1 MITPV
6 NNTLRTN
13 MNYQLKNSNQIA
25 FTGIYGSRMVSK
37 AINQT
42 VSDKTSYNLIDI
54 FKQIKTKLPF
64 VKKELPVTDN
74 PARGEMMTNE
84 KMQKL
89 LEEEAQKRLVVKA
102 RKRECEQK
110 LKDAGCNIDNG
121 DIDQHGYLTIQGN
134 EKIRKAQ
141 EAKVVK
147 EAKGDKDKTS
157 FKGEENNE
165 NLNNNIEHTKENDLA
180 HDNMMDDK
188 DALTSYDAADDIND
202 FGTVKNSITPEK
214 AVSDNTFA
222 DFGFDSGN
230 GLGITPSIET
240 KVPENL
246 DVDLLDHIDTD
257 LVPVKLSD
265 IGVEDAIEQ
274 MLDMIN

>member
-13 MNYQLKNSNQIA
+13 MNYQLKNSNQLA
-25 FTGIYGSRMVSK
+25 FTGIYGSRLVSK

-42 VSDKTSYNLIDI
+42 VSDKTSYSLIDI

-74 PARGEMMTNE
+74 PERGEMMTNE
-84 KMQKL
+84 KMKKL
-89 LEEEAQKRLVVKA
+89 LDEEAAQRLVVKA

-110 LKDAGCNIDNG
+110 L
-121 DIDQHGYLTIQGN
+121 TIQGK

-141 EAKVVK
+141 EAKK
-147 EAKGDKDKTS
+147 EPS

-165 NLNNNIEHTKENDLA
+165 NLNNNNIEHTKENDLA
-180 HDNMMDDK
+180 HDNIMDDK
-188 DALTSYDAADDIND
+188 DVLASYDAADDIND
-202 FGTVKNSITPEK
+202 FGMVKNSITPEK